1 MTPGIRQGE
10 SPPFYKLGEYVF
22 QDLCRDILDQESDI
36 ATCAIYGERGEGQR
50 GIDLLAHR
58 KNNDGIEVGQCKC
71 SKDFAPKGIRDAS
84 DEFFKHWDHWS
95 QENVKRFILFVAS
108 DLSKIQRQDE
118 ILKQKKRFSIYD
130 IKYEA
135 WDAAQ
140 LRNKLRGRR
149 DIVSTYCKPAKYW
162 VKVICG
168 EVLTSSPIATNENKV
183 SVVVDT
189 ALISQNQQ
197 LVKFIS
203 DDTEQKLEQMRAK
216 WQEGQK
222 HTAINWIK
230 ELKDNQTTWTTLPS
244 EVKAKVLLFEAN
256 LEIYETDKLDLVK
269 KLSCEARDLAPS
281 LDQTRLLA
289 LIAYREGKTEIA
301 LRLLTGKSDIN
312 SLNLRAAILL
322 ELGRI
327 EDSRAILTFEDN
339 RTDNEESQPKR

>member
-1 MTPGIRQGE
+1 MTPGIRPGE
-10 SPPFYKLGEYVF
+10 SPPFHKLGEYVF
-22 QDLCRDILDQESDI
+22 QDLCRDLLDQEHDT

-71 SKDFAPKGIRDAS
+71 SKDFAPKDIRDAS

-108 DLSKIQRQDE
+108 DLCKKQRQDE
-118 ILKQKKRFSIYD
+118 ILKQKRRFSGYGI
-130 IKYEA
+130 IYEA

-140 LRNKLRGRR
+140 VRNKLRPHPS
-149 DIVSTYCKPAKYW
+149 IVSTYCKPEEYW
-162 VKVICG
+162 VKEICG
-168 EVLTSSPIATNENKV
+168 EVLTSTSITTSENRV

-189 ALISQNQQ
+189 ALVSQNQQ
-197 LVKFIS
+197 LVKLVT
-203 DDTEQKLEQMRAK
+203 DNTEEKLEQMRVN

-222 HTAINWIK
+222 HIAINWIIA
-230 ELKDNQTTWTTLPS
+230 LKGNQTTWTALPP

-256 LEIYETDKLDLVK
+256 LKIHDADRLDYVK
-269 KLSCEARDLAPS
+269 KLADEARGLAPS
-281 LDQTRLLA
+281 LDQTRLCA
-289 LIAYREGKTEIA
+289 LIAYREGKTETA
-301 LRLLTGKSDIN
+301 LRLLADKDDI
-312 SLNLRAAILL
+312 SCLNLRAAILL

-339 RTDNEESQPKR
+339 RTQQ